1 MVSQAQERIITMWKF
16 TPTDANYATQSN
28 ENYAVLIEKLR
39 SIYIKPIRIENGVV
53 TMLRLGENKVI
64 GSIS

>member
-1 MVSQAQERIITMWKF
+1 MWKF

-28 ENYAVLIEKLR
+28 ENYAALIKKLR
-39 SIYIKPIRIENGVV
+39 SIYVKPIRIENGVV